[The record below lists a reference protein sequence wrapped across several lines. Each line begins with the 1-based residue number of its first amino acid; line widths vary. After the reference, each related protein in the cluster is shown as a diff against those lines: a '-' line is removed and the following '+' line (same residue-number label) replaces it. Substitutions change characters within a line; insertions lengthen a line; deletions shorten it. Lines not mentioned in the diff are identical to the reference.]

1 MKNTRTHIIRTLALS
16 LLVVVTLASFT
27 NVFAASTVHAQDAA
41 APTPTADAAAAAKAD
56 AAQAEAQK
64 TLDAA
69 KTAAQAE
76 YDKAIAAPGAD
87 DAAKAAA
94 QQKLDAANNSAQQ
107 EYNAAVGASTNSAS
121 ASAAPLTT
129 LGGQTVGEVLPNND
143 IIVMLSKVLAIVL
156 SMISHLLWPLLMFAG
171 GLMKSDFLY
180 TGAIDLKLSE
190 MWIQVRNLVNI
201 AYVLLLLAVA
211 LYNVVG
217 LGETVSMLELK
228 KALPKIILG
237 LILVN
242 FSYAGVKVV
251 LDVINVGTT
260 FAFSIGRTDAALTQ
274 ATLLKVNAAQGP
286 ICDTLGSGQLAQG
299 IGTEAKD
306 KAIATQCSAITKAAD
321 KAKCIK
327 GVEAVYAP
335 KAGSAADSK
344 AMCVPDKDG
353 NLMMNPQVKKYL
365 NSWNIDSSLMIIA
378 IKFMNIQDLPKVSAA
393 AAKGGLSSLTINML
407 FSVVMFLIY
416 AVSFIVLIV
425 ILFAR
430 AAVLWMI
437 IIFSPAIVFN
447 ATFTIPGAG
456 GHTSKIIKTL
466 ISPMLIGFVLSIGFI
481 LLATMQ
487 NINYN
492 GQGALASNAP
502 TSSIDTFQD
511 LLVAI
516 GSIVFLWIG
525 IQAASSDTIADGVTK
540 TIMDSA
546 QSAGTWLAKAPFKYA
561 PLFQVAT
568 PHAGHHELQD
578 MGKIGVGLDQ
588 AKYAMETM
596 LSNADA
602 TRRSDALKA
611 FGVNVEVSMKMKDV
625 KSIDQLTLALKSH
638 PDIES
643 LRHNPKADSEEFKE
657 LEGAVKRIKNT
668 SPDLV
673 RVGAAGYNKDF
684 KEFSEAVERKD
695 MPQVEKLLPK
705 FMPSDQPAAATPV
718 KQTPAEVSADMKKPG
733 SVVAVVVGELKG
745 GSTPD
750 PDKTA
755 AAIDEFNRKLKD
767 GGMASAADRGKEIAK
782 HFVAEGVADKAKRTA
797 AMNAALAH
805 IRGQAAGDKIMPD
818 ADAAALVAAINAA
831 P

>member
-16 LLVVVTLASFT
+16 LLVVVTLVSFT
-27 NVFAASTVHAQDAA
+27 NVFSASTVYAQEAAAA
-41 APTPTADAAAAAKAD
+41 APTAGETAAAKAD

-69 KTAAQAE
+69 KAAAKAE
-76 YDKAIAAPGAD
+76 YDKEVSAPGAD

-107 EYNAAVGASTNSAS
+107 TYNAAVGASTNSAS

-251 LDVINVGTT
+251 LDVVNVGTT

-286 ICDTLGSGQLAQG
+286 ICDTLGSGKLAQG

-306 KAIATQCSAITKAAD
+306 KAIATQCSAITKAVD

-393 AAKGGLSSLTINML
+393 AAQGGLASLTINML

-466 ISPMLIGFVLSIGFI
+466 IAPMLIGFVLSIGFI

-492 GQGALASNAP
+492 GQGVLASNAP

-578 MGKIGVGLDQ
+578 MGKIGVDLIPQMFHELSQESDTKRLQTMRSVMGIGQSARPFNESKDPDTLRALIGERRLPARHYIDNEKSQKELLDAVRDIGKNHPEYLSGPKLDTKFRELYEEVKDGKKPSPKRMEEFIGSATEPTKPAAAAPKNATISAIISTHQ
-588 AKYAMETM
+588 AKQEVKGI
-596 LSNADA
+596 
-602 TRRSDALKA
+602 KA
-611 FGVNVEVSMKMKDV
+611 KLEAPTPLPLD
-625 KSIDQLTLALKSH
+625 
-638 PDIES
+638 
-643 LRHNPKADSEEFKE
+643 DSEVGRAIAALSKE
-657 LEGAVKRIKNT
+657 LEEKGKITDPAERVRQFMDLIESNT
-668 SPDLV
+668 KEGVWSPDV
-673 RVGAAGYNKDF
+673 RNKII
-684 KEFSEAVERKD
+684 
-695 MPQVEKLLPK
+695 
-705 FMPSDQPAAATPV
+705 AAAKTP
-718 KQTPAEVSADMKKPG
+718 
-733 SVVAVVVGELKG
+733 
-745 GSTPD
+745 
-750 PDKTA
+750 
-755 AAIDEFNRKLKD
+755 
-767 GGMASAADRGKEIAK
+767 
-782 HFVAEGVADKAKRTA
+782 
-797 AMNAALAH
+797 AALAAMKA
-805 IRGQAAGDKIMPD
+805 IVTKPGEAEKLQAEIK
-818 ADAAALVAAINAA
+818 
-831 P
+831 